1 MSAVSLFRNFRLA
14 AATALEHAGGD
25 PAVLALQAARRLPSA
40 VVNPAARAAAAMP
53 GVLLPSMAEVIRGNP
68 EAARLRM
75 QKAAA
80 AGPRA
85 RTAVR
90 LADVATAAGYTELA
104 GTFLDP
110 VPAAAPGR
118 AAAAAR
124 LAWHRGEMT
133 AAVGM
138 LAEGTGADRRFR
150 ERLASEL
157 SVFQGWEPALESVPG
172 YRGRGSTVLHLLTNS
187 LPHTGSG
194 YAQRS
199 HSLLKAQAEQ
209 GWEVHAVTRVG
220 YPVQVGLLTAS
231 DVDVLDSVTYHRLLP
246 ARLPRGMAA
255 RLQLQAQELLAL
267 ALRLRPAVLHTT
279 THFVNG
285 LVVRAVAEA
294 LGIPWVYEVRGQLAD
309 TWASTRGSEARNS
322 ERYRLFTDRETGI
335 MRSAAA
341 VATLGQTMLDG
352 IHAAGIP
359 AAKTLLLPNAVGDDF
374 LADPLTPR
382 EARHALGLPVSGPV
396 LGTVSS
402 LVSYEGIDDLLRAF
416 ADLAPGY
423 PELLC
428 LIVGDGAAAPALKKL
443 AAELGVGDRVV
454 FTGRVPRHQARLHHQ
469 AIDIFVVPRK
479 DLEVTRAVTP
489 LKPVEAMACARPVA
503 ASDLP
508 ALAELVIDGRDG
520 LLARPGDPSHLAGR
534 LRTLIED
541 PDLRA
546 RMGSAGRTKVLAERT
561 WSSVARRSIGLYGS
575 LSPAGRRSA

>member
-1 MSAVSLFRNFRLA
+1 MSAVRLFRNFRLA
-14 AATALEHAGGD
+14 AATVLEHAGGD

-40 VVNPAARAAAAMP
+40 VVDPAARAAAAMP
-53 GVLLPSMAEVIRGNP
+53 GVLLPAMSDVVRGNP

-75 QKAAA
+75 QKAAE

-90 LADVATAAGYTELA
+90 LADVATAAGYPELA
-104 GTFLDP
+104 GTFLES
-110 VPAAAPGR
+110 VPSTAPGR

-138 LAEGTGADRRFR
+138 LAGGTGAERRFR
-150 ERLASEL
+150 ERLDSEL
-157 SVFQGWEPALESVPG
+157 SVFQGWEPTLASVPG
-172 YRGRGSTVLHLLTNS
+172 YRGRSSTVLHLLTNS

-199 HSLLKAQAEQ
+199 HSLLKAQSEQ

-231 DVDVLDSVTYHRLLP
+231 ARDVIDGVTYHRLLP
-246 ARLPRGMAA
+246 AALPRGMAA
-255 RLQLQAQELLAL
+255 RLQFQAEELLNL
-267 ALRLRPAVLHTT
+267 ALCLRPAVLHTT

-309 TWASTRGSEARNS
+309 TWASTRGPEARNS
-322 ERYRLFTDRETGI
+322 ERYRLFTEREVHV
-335 MRSAAA
+335 MRSAGA

-352 IHAAGIP
+352 ISAAGIP
-359 AAKTLLLPNAVGDDF
+359 AEKTLLLPNAVGDDF
-374 LADPLTPR
+374 LSDPLSAQD
-382 EARHALGLPVSGPV
+382 ARRSLGLPVSGPV

-416 ADLAPGY
+416 AALAPGY

-479 DLEVTRAVTP
+479 DLDVTRAVTP

-508 ALAELVIDGRDG
+508 ALAELVLDGRDG
-520 LLARPGDPSHLAGR
+520 VLARPGDPAHLADR
-534 LRTLIED
+534 LKTLIED

-561 WSSVARRSIGLYGS
+561 WAAVALRSDALYGS
-575 LSPAGRRSA
+575 LTGGRKA

>member
-1 MSAVSLFRNFRLA
+1 MRAASLFRNFRLA
-14 AATALEHAGGD
+14 AATVLEHAGGD

-40 VVNPAARAAAAMP
+40 VVDPAARAAAAMP
-53 GVLLPSMAEVIRGNP
+53 GVLLPSMADVIRGNP

-75 QKAAA
+75 QKAAE

-90 LADVATAAGYTELA
+90 LADVATAAGYTELST
-104 GTFLDP
+104 TFLNS
-110 VPAAAPGR
+110 VPSAVPGR

-124 LAWHRGEMT
+124 LAWYRGEMT

-138 LAEGTGADRRFR
+138 LTGRTGAERRFR

-157 SVFQGWEPALESVPG
+157 TVFGGWEPVLDTVPD
-172 YRGRGSTVLHLLTNS
+172 YRGAGSTVLHLLTNS

-209 GWEVHAVTRVG
+209 GWDVHAVTRVG

-231 DVDVLDSVTYHRLLP
+231 DVDVIDGVTYHRLLP
-246 ARLPRGMAA
+246 ASLPRGMAA
-255 RLQLQAQELLAL
+255 RLQQQAEELLAL

-285 LVVRAVAEA
+285 LVVRAVADA

-309 TWASTRGSEARNS
+309 TWASTRGPEARKS
-322 ERYRLFTDRETGI
+322 ERYRMFTEREAQV
-335 MRSAAA
+335 MRSAGA

-352 IHAAGIP
+352 ISAAGVP
-359 AAKTLLLPNAVGDDF
+359 PEKTHLLPNAVGDDF
-374 LADPLTPR
+374 LSDPVSPR
-382 EARHALGLPVSGPV
+382 EARRSLGLPESGPV

-423 PELLC
+423 PDLLC

-479 DLEVTRAVTP
+479 DLDVTRAVTP

-508 ALAELVIDGRDG
+508 ALAELVLDGRDG
-520 LLARPGDPSHLAGR
+520 LLARPGDPAHLASR
-534 LRTLIED
+534 LKTLIED

-546 RMGSAGRTKVLAERT
+546 RMGGAGRTKVLAERT
-561 WSSVARRSIGLYGS
+561 WPAMALRSGELYGS
-575 LSPAGRRSA
+575 LTGGRKA

>member
-1 MSAVSLFRNFRLA
+1 MSAVSLIRNLRLA
-14 AATALEHAGGD
+14 AATVLEHAGGD
-25 PAVLALQAARRLPSA
+25 PAVLALQASRRLPPA
-40 VVNPAARAAAAMP
+40 AVNPAARIAAAMP
-53 GVLLPSMAEVIRGNP
+53 GVLLPAMADVVRGNP

-75 QKAAA
+75 LQAAD
-80 AGPRA
+80 AGPKG

-90 LADVATAAGYTELA
+90 LADVATAAGYPEVARTLL
-104 GTFLDP
+104 GP
-110 VPAAAPGR
+110 VPAAVRGR
-118 AAAAAR
+118 SAAAAR
-124 LAWHRGEMT
+124 LAWHGGEMT
-133 AAVGM
+133 GAVEM
-138 LAEGTGADRRFR
+138 LAGKTGAEGRFR

-157 SVFQGWEPALESVPG
+157 SVFQGWEPALTPVPG
-172 YRGRGSTVLHLLTNS
+172 YRGRSSTVLHLLTNS

-199 HSLLKAQAEQ
+199 HSLLKAQSEQ

-220 YPVQVGLLTAS
+220 YPVQVGLLNAAER
-231 DVDVLDSVTYHRLLP
+231 DALDGVTYHRLLP
-246 ARLPRGMAA
+246 AALPRGMAA
-255 RLQLQAQELLAL
+255 RLQLQAEELLTL

-309 TWASTRGSEARNS
+309 TWASTRGPEARNS
-322 ERYRLFTDRETGI
+322 ERYRLFTEREAQV
-335 MRSAAA
+335 MRSAGA

-352 IHAAGIP
+352 ILSAGIP
-359 AAKTLLLPNAVGDDF
+359 AEKTLLLPNAVGDDF
-374 LADPLTPR
+374 LSAPLSPR
-382 EARHALGLPVSGPV
+382 DARRSLGLPVSGPV

-402 LVSYEGIDDLLRAF
+402 LVGYEGIDDLLRAF
-416 ADLAPGY
+416 AVLAPGY
-423 PELLC
+423 PDLRC

-443 AAELGVGDRVV
+443 AIELGMGDRVV

-479 DLEVTRAVTP
+479 DLDVTRAVTP

-508 ALAELVIDGRDG
+508 ALAELVLNGRDG
-520 LLARPGDPSHLAGR
+520 LVARPSDPAHLASR

-546 RMGSAGRTKVLAERT
+546 RMGSAGRTKVLSERT
-561 WSSVARRSIGLYGS
+561 WPSVAQRSIALYGA
-575 LSPAGRRSA
+575 LAKGRTA